1 MPTNSEFSSALQLVL
16 VSGLSGSGK
25 GVAMRVLED
34 AGYYCID
41 NLPAALLEDTL
52 HVLADN
58 GDYRVAISM
67 DGRTRD
73 AWREL
78 PELIEQ
84 LQSRMSVRLL
94 FLEAKTDTLV
104 RRFSE
109 TRRRHPLSSA
119 SMALPEAIAHE
130 RELLE
135 PIAAMACRMD
145 TSGLAV
151 STLQHWVKDFVAA
164 GASRLI
170 LQFTSFGFKHGMPL
184 DADMV
189 FDVRCLPNP
198 HYDPRLR
205 DLTGRDEPVI
215 TFLQQSADVGDML
228 ADIRR
233 HVEKWLPCFVRD
245 HRAYLTIAIG
255 CTGGQHRSVYLCEQ
269 LARYF
274 SATGQVQLRHRELG
288 ADKT

>member
-1 MPTNSEFSSALQLVL
+1 MPGNPDASSRLQLVL

-34 AGYYCID
+34 AGFYCVD

-52 HVLADN
+52 QVLAGN

-78 PELIEQ
+78 PALIERLREQ
-84 LQSRMSVRLL
+84 MDVRLL
-94 FLEAKTDTLV
+94 FLEAKTETLV
-104 RRFSE
+104 RRYSE
-109 TRRRHPLSSA
+109 TRRRHPFGSA
-119 SMALPEAIAHE
+119 ERALAEAIAWE
-130 RELLE
+130 RDLLE
-135 PIAAMACRMD
+135 PIARLGNRMD
-145 TSGLAV
+145 TSEVPA
-151 STLQHWVKDFVAA
+151 STLQHWVKDFIALEPS
-164 GASRLI
+164 GLT
-170 LQFTSFGFKHGMPL
+170 LQLTSFGFKRGIPL
-184 DADMV
+184 DADLV

-205 DLTGRDEPVI
+205 DLTGRDQLVI
-215 TFLQQSADVGDML
+215 DFLQRSEEVAEML

-245 HRAYLTIAIG
+245 HRSYLTVAIG

-269 LARYF
+269 LAGHF
-274 SATGQVQLRHRELG
+274 AASAQVQLRHRELG
-288 ADKT
+288 

>member
-1 MPTNSEFSSALQLVL
+1 MPASSEMTSRMQLLL

-34 AGYYCID
+34 AGFYCVD

-52 HVLADN
+52 QVLAGN

-78 PELIEQ
+78 PTLIERLREQ
-84 LQSRMSVRLL
+84 MDVRLL
-94 FLEAKTDTLV
+94 FLEAKTETLV
-104 RRFSE
+104 RRYSE
-109 TRRRHPLSSA
+109 TRRRHPFGSQQR
-119 SMALPEAIAHE
+119 ALAEAISWE
-130 RELLE
+130 RDLLE
-135 PIAAMACRMD
+135 PIARLGNRMD
-145 TSGLAV
+145 TSEIPA
-151 STLQHWVKDFVAA
+151 STLQHWVKDFIALEPA
-164 GASRLI
+164 GLT
-170 LQFTSFGFKHGMPL
+170 LQFTSFGFKRGIPL
-184 DADMV
+184 DADLV

-205 DLTGRDEPVI
+205 DLTGRDQPVI
-215 TFLQQSADVGDML
+215 EFLQRSEEVGEML
-228 ADIRR
+228 TDIQR

-245 HRAYLTIAIG
+245 HRSYLTVAIG

-269 LARYF
+269 LAGRL
-274 SATGQVQLRHRELG
+274 ADRAQIQLRHRELG
-288 ADKT
+288 G